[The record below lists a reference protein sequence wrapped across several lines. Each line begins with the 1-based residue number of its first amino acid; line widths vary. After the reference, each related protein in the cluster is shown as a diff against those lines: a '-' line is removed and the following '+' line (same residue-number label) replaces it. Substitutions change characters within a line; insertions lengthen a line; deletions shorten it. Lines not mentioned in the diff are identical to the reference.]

1 MIRKSAWAVIFL
13 MLAVAAS
20 PVTAFGIPAGASM
33 MPMHGGSGSAGGSSA
48 GCNCKMPMQAT
59 AAMTR
64 GENLPRAAGGPE
76 PSPCNGSTSPVNS
89 GISTTA
95 GRVSGIRRIY
105 PKNVLDH
112 PERAAVY
119 TVIVARPG
127 IDLAGISSELGM
139 NRETLRYHL
148 DQLESATKVV
158 VMRDHG
164 IVRYYENHGRYTLLE
179 RKVLQHLWNPTAER
193 ILSFISSRPG
203 ITQAE
208 VAVHLAVTAPTVR
221 WYMQRFREDGL
232 ITEQHEGRYT
242 RYTLNP
248 EVSPFIRKM
257 ETGTSGAIAT
267 V

>member
-1 MIRKSAWAVIFL
+1 MIRKSAWAMVFL

-33 MPMHGGSGSAGGSSA
+33 MPMHGGSGQSA
-48 GCNCKMPMQAT
+48 GCNCQMPMQAT

-119 TVIVARPG
+119 TAIVTRPG
-127 IDLAGISSELGM
+127 TDLSGIASELGM

-164 IVRYYENHGRYTLLE
+164 IVRYYENHGRYTLIE

-193 ILSFISSRPG
+193 ILSLISARSG

-221 WYMQRFREDGL
+221 WYMHRFQADGI
-232 ITEQHEGRYT
+232 ITELHEGRYT
-242 RYTLNP
+242 RYALTP
-248 EVSPFIRKM
+248 ESSPFIRRA
-257 ETGTSGAIAT
+257 ETEVTGAIAA

>member
-13 MLAVAAS
+13 VLAVAVS
-20 PVTAFGIPAGASM
+20 PGAAFAIPAGATM
-33 MPMHGGSGSAGGSSA
+33 MPMHEGSGSARGTSS
-48 GCNCKMPMQAT
+48 GCNCPMPMQVP

-64 GENLPRAAGGPE
+64 GENLPRTAGAE
-76 PSPCNGSTSPVNS
+76 SPSPCSGSADPVYS
-89 GISTTA
+89 GISTTS

-112 PERAAVY
+112 PERSAVY
-119 TVIVARPG
+119 TTIVARPG
-127 IDLAGISSELGM
+127 IDLAGIASDLGM

-158 VMRDHG
+158 VMRDRG
-164 IVRYYENHGRYTLLE
+164 IARYYENHGRYTLLE
-179 RKVLQHLWNPTAER
+179 RTVLQHLWNPTAGQ
-193 ILSFISSRPG
+193 ILSFISNRPG

-221 WYMQRFREDGL
+221 WYMRRFRADGI

-242 RYTLNP
+242 RYALNP
-248 EVSPFIRKM
+248 EAYPFIRSTKM
-257 ETGTSGAIAT
+257 GLSDAVTA